1 MRYTKTYD
9 DFKLDCELELKPGV
23 ITALIGRN
31 GAGKTTLFK
40 LYLGL
45 IKNDDGKGNQIEK
58 DKIGTVWN
66 DSSFSLSFN
75 AYEIKKI
82 LKNAYTEFDEK
93 YYDQMLKHFELDP
106 KKKLKDYSTGMLSKL
121 KVIIATSHK
130 AQVLLLDEPTSGLDV
145 IARNEV
151 LDLLKDY
158 MDLHPEA
165 SILVSSHISSDLETL
180 CDEFYFI
187 EKGKIVLKE
196 QDLDAY
202 AILKVAENQSVDLS
216 YVMKKIGNSYLTNQR
231 QFYMEN
237 YPEIIIEKVHID
249 DLMEF
254 MIQGENV

>member
-1 MRYTKTYD
+1 MRYIKTYD

-45 IKNDDGKGNQIEK
+45 LENENGKVNRIEK

-75 AYEIKKI
+75 ACEIKKI
-82 LKNAYTEFDEK
+82 MKNVYVEFNEN

-121 KVIIATSHK
+121 KVIIATSHQAK
-130 AQVLLLDEPTSGLDV
+130 VLLLDEPTSGLDV

-151 LDLLKDY
+151 CVLLKDY
-158 MDLHPEA
+158 MESHQEA
-165 SILVSSHISSDLETL
+165 SILISSHISRDLETL

-187 EKGKIVLKE
+187 EKGRIVLKE

-202 AILKVAENQSVDLS
+202 AILKVAQNQSVDLS
-216 YVMKKIGNSYLTNQR
+216 YVLKKIGNSYLTNQR
-231 QFYMEN
+231 QYYMEN
-237 YPEIIIEKVHID
+237 YPEIIIEKAHID

-254 MIQGENV
+254 MIQGDNV

>member
-1 MRYTKTYD
+1 MKFIKTYEG
-9 DFKLDCELELKPGV
+9 FKLNCELELKPGV
-23 ITALIGRN
+23 VTALIGRN

-45 IKNDDGKGNQIEK
+45 IENDDGMMNQIEK
-58 DKIGTVWN
+58 EKIGTVWN

-75 AYEIKKI
+75 AYEIKRI
-82 LKNAYTEFDEK
+82 LKNSYTQFDED
-93 YYDQMLKHFELDP
+93 YYDKMLKHFELDP

-121 KVIIATSHK
+121 KVVMATSHQ
-130 AQVLLLDEPTSGLDV
+130 AEVLLLDEPTNGLDV
-145 IARNEV
+145 ITRDEV

-158 MDLHPEA
+158 MKLHQKA

-187 EKGKIVLKE
+187 EKGRIILKE

-202 AILKVAENQSVDLS
+202 AILKVYNHQSVDLS
-216 YVMKKIGNSYLTNQR
+216 YVMKKLQSSYLTNQR
-231 QFYMEN
+231 QFYIEN
-237 YPEIIIEKVHID
+237 YPDIIIEKAHID

-254 MIQGENV
+254 MIRGESV